1 MWEIDFCRS
10 IPYYSDQTPLSNAK
24 LCQVYIRWASSSFI
38 HPSVALC
45 LRLAVCPSAR
55 LPVLHEN
62 RKPGTS
68 LRSSTGSWCAPTSS
82 KYRPLERRR
91 RHREGQK
98 GRAKGGANGGTI
110 RHSVCVCVWIFRCS
124 WVIGGLMQI
133 LMGEVGAGRPS
144 SIIFLTFDWCLWD
157 YRCGQIEW
165 SAWSSLTLTRRG
177 VKIETVDP
185 GRNLWRSK
193 VAMNIEHVWRLAID
207 LRHSCFRYRKL
218 NQFLSIINRFARNQI
233 NQETKY
239 SKFLTLRAK
248 IIVSVDWVMEGWK
261 RIEWWND
268 ERGIEWWNN
277 GSGIEWGRDRR

>member
-1 MWEIDFCRS
+1 MFRRAKRLSGVHRFCLSVTLLVCQLVCVCLSVSCGALMWEIDFCRS

-110 RHSVCVCVWIFRCS
+110 RHSVCVCVNFPVQLGHWWADADFDGGGGGGSTFVHYFPDIWLVPLGLSMRSNRMVGMVVPNADPS
-124 WVIGGLMQI
+124 WCQDWNR
-133 LMGEVGAGRPS
+133 RP
-144 SIIFLTFDWCLWD
+144 W
-157 YRCGQIEW
+157 
-165 SAWSSLTLTRRG
+165 
-177 VKIETVDP
+177 
-185 GRNLWRSK
+185 
-193 VAMNIEHVWRLAID
+193 
-207 LRHSCFRYRKL
+207 
-218 NQFLSIINRFARNQI
+218 
-233 NQETKY
+233 
-239 SKFLTLRAK
+239 
-248 IIVSVDWVMEGWK
+248 
-261 RIEWWND
+261 
-268 ERGIEWWNN
+268 
-277 GSGIEWGRDRR
+277 